1 MLGTFNGALAA
12 RDVTLNNN
20 ISADVRGEIESD
32 DGVLVIKRIIVN
44 YSIDADE
51 NDHAAI
57 ERVHGIHADYCP
69 VYRSLK
75 DAIAIS
81 SEYVFV

>member
-12 RDVTLNNN
+12 RDVTLKNN
-20 ISADVRGEIESD
+20 ISANVRGEIESD
-32 DGVLVIKRIIVN
+32 DGVLVIKRILVS

-51 NDHAAI
+51 SDHATI
-57 ERVHGIHADYCP
+57 ERVHGIHANFCP

>member
-1 MLGTFNGALAA
+1 MVGTFNGALAA
-12 RDVTLNNN
+12 HNVTLNSN
-20 ISADVRGEIESD
+20 ISAEVRGEVESD
-32 DGVLVIKRIIVN
+32 DGVLVIKRIIVS

-51 NDHAAI
+51 SDHATI

-81 SEYVFV
+81 SKFVFV